1 MDRELI
7 LKCHSEAS
15 REVALEI
22 ERQHPELFNKLE
34 VGKWYKLEKN
44 NSLFCLTSFSFI
56 NQTAYGYGFI
66 EDGWIENIEENSPY
80 CMANFAHIQNLIE
93 ASDEEVKIALEKEAT
108 KRGFVQGA
116 KFIDCNGDEQTFNRI
131 NFYVIKYGKIYNPL
145 NKFNIAGQSAGAV
158 IFRKGTWATVI
169 PTPEKKC
176 LSLEEAK
183 NIIADKLNT
192 TKENIEITL

>member
-1 MDRELI
+1 MDKELI
-7 LKCHSEAS
+7 LKCHSEVS
-15 REVALEI
+15 RELSLEI
-22 ERQHPELFNKLE
+22 EKQYPELFNKLE

-44 NSLFCLTSFSFI
+44 NSLFCLTSFSFV

-108 KRGFVQGA
+108 KRGFVRGA
-116 KFIDCNGDEQTFNRI
+116 KFIDFKGNECIVERI
-131 NFYVIKYGKIYNPL
+131 HFYVFYYENAELKHE
-145 NKFNIAGQSAGAV
+145 FNMAGQSQGAV
-158 IFRKGTWATVI
+158 FYKCGKFATVI
-169 PTPEKKC
+169 PTPKKKQ

-192 TKENIEITL
+192 TKENIEIKL